1 MSRRGLAADSPHH
14 LSDRGVIQRASSGP
28 FMVSAGPDGC
38 MKELMYVCAQ
48 VGAVTLVCSLNMS
61 LSLSTAPFCNTSPA
75 TLSPD

>member
-1 MSRRGLAADSPHH
+1 
-14 LSDRGVIQRASSGP
+14 
-28 FMVSAGPDGC
+28 MVSAGPDGC

-61 LSLSTAPFCNTSPA
+61 LSLLLIAPFCNTSPA

>member
-1 MSRRGLAADSPHH
+1 MAPITCRTGV
-14 LSDRGVIQRASSGP
+14 LSSSGP

-38 MKELMYVCAQ
+38 MKELMNVCAQ

-61 LSLSTAPFCNTSPA
+61 LSLPTTAPFCNTSPA